1 MSGRLPYKKRR
12 KYPHMIAEEAEVWEK
27 FVEKFPGRFDS
38 VDYDFRVGEGQQLQD
53 VFPENYERMIKMLTQ
68 HRIDV
73 VGWKKEKPTI
83 VEVKDR
89 AILSTIGQLMGYHTL
104 FVIEFPNLER
114 PDFLCIC
121 NTISGDVITVFREM
135 KIPWVVV

>member
-1 MSGRLPYKKRR
+1 MSGRLPYVKRR
-12 KYPHMIAEEAEVWEK
+12 KYPHMIAEEAEVWER
-27 FVEKFPGRFDS
+27 FVEKFPDRFDS
-38 VDYDFRVGEGQQLQD
+38 VDYDFRVGEGQKIQYEY
-53 VFPENYERMIKMLTQ
+53 PAKYERMIKMLSQ

-73 VGWKKEKPTI
+73 VGWNKEKPTI

-104 FVIEFPNLER
+104 FVIEFSNLEK

-121 NTISGDVITVFREM
+121 NSISGDVIIVFKEM